1 MLPPSEA
8 AFCPV
13 DTRRSMMSEPQRKTS
28 RSWEPPRYR
37 QDAQS
42 PDAKLPE
49 GDGVFFLLDLV
60 PQLDVRRFY
69 APYEEKTRGAP
80 PFDPAMMVCL
90 LLSASCG
97 GGSSR
102 KMAQACERTLALVAM
117 GGADRPDCRT
127 ISDFRQVHVEA
138 CKDVWGQV
146 RRVAGAAGLVQL
158 GHVATDGTTMQG
170 NAARHTAMS
179 DGSMRQEADRLR
191 ADIAALVT
199 QAHPQAA
206 EDEAAWGRQRG
217 AARPAE
223 WARRADRLAT
233 IEAAMRRLEARAQAE
248 ADAERQRRAEVEAA
262 RQRLGSPRRGKAP
275 KPVDET
281 PDDTAQTNVTGPELH
296 SRRTN
301 TKGWEYCGNAQA
313 SGDAAHPIIVACDVT
328 AASND
333 KQQAA
338 PLAPLTGASL
348 AQAGRA
354 PPTDATGAIQ
364 KMPATS
370 ESGSDR
376 AGAAA
381 AVEHLGGDPY
391 LATERPR
398 HHGLETESPARLATA
413 QERLAATGRTPAGRA
428 VYARRQGIVE
438 PVCGQSKE
446 GRGVRRFLLRG
457 LASIC
462 GEWRLV
468 CVTHHLLTIWRYA
481 CAPLTV

>member
-1 MLPPSEA
+1 
-8 AFCPV
+8 
-13 DTRRSMMSEPQRKTS
+13 
-28 RSWEPPRYR
+28 
-37 QDAQS
+37 
-42 PDAKLPE
+42 
-49 GDGVFFLLDLV
+49 
-60 PQLDVRRFY
+60 
-69 APYEEKTRGAP
+69 
-80 PFDPAMMVCL
+80 
-90 LLSASCG
+90 
-97 GGSSR
+97 
-102 KMAQACERTLALVAM
+102 
-117 GGADRPDCRT
+117 
-127 ISDFRQVHVEA
+127 
-138 CKDVWGQV
+138 
-146 RRVAGAAGLVQL
+146 
-158 GHVATDGTTMQG
+158 
-170 NAARHTAMS
+170 
-179 DGSMRQEADRLR
+179 
-191 ADIAALVT
+191 
-199 QAHPQAA
+199 
-206 EDEAAWGRQRG
+206 
-217 AARPAE
+217 
-223 WARRADRLAT
+223 
-233 IEAAMRRLEARAQAE
+233 
-248 ADAERQRRAEVEAA
+248 
-262 RQRLGSPRRGKAP
+262 
-275 KPVDET
+275 VDET

-457 LASIC
+457 LASIR